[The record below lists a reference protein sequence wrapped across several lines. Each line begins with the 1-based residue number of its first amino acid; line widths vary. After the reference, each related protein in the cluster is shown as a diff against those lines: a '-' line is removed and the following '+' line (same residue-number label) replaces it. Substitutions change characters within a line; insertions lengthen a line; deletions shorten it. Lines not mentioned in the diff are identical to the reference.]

1 MKSNAAVQNWWQQA
15 GIAQMARRMK
25 RRMDSAVENVIGQ
38 VANRL
43 VERAKVDHRI
53 SFPCYKAMD
62 EFIDVERLKLI
73 DQDLTNQIQ
82 EHIRKHEDS
91 QFHTGTLVLDP
102 KSAKRPGSRIIFLS
116 KSKRP
121 YRYLDLDKP
130 ELWEPTPEAGEFP
143 ELMALIATFPFR
155 KTARMMIMYDDS
167 GKAVTAHRDHAQT
180 KVCHEFMWFR
190 TNLNKPFYMVSS
202 KTGAKKYVE
211 SYAAWFDTC
220 NQFHGAD
227 ASGGLS
233 VSLRVDGVFT
243 DEFRARIPVPKC
255 NRASTPSLWACTSD
269 ERTSLQAAAAHN

>member
-1 MKSNAAVQNWWQQA
+1 MKSDAAVQKSLQQA
-15 GIAQMARRMK
+15 GIAQMARRVK
-25 RRMDSAVENVIGQ
+25 RRMDSALENVIGL

-43 VERAKVDHRI
+43 VEHAKIDSRI

-62 EFIDVERLKLI
+62 DFIDIERLKLI
-73 DQDLTNQIQ
+73 DQCLTKQIQ

-102 KSAKRPGSRIIFLS
+102 KSSKRPGSRIIFLS

-130 ELWEPTPEAGEFP
+130 ELWEPTPESEEFP
-143 ELMALIATFPFR
+143 ELMELIATFPFK

-180 KVCHEFMWFR
+180 KVCHEFIWFR
-190 TNLNKPFYMVSS
+190 TNLNKPFYMVNS

-243 DEFRARIPVPKC
+243 DELRRRIPVSEC
-255 NRASTPSLWACTSD
+255 NRASRASLWACTSD
-269 ERTSLQAAAAHN
+269 QRTSLRVAATPN